1 MGALRESGL
10 TLKLADDRRR
20 LLASFRPAK
29 VLGEADLG
37 LLRGEL
43 AEQFP
48 DLFIFEQLLPQA
60 INKIRA
66 GEAFEIT
73 IGEVRDGEVQVHL
86 DASKMAAYLHILP
99 PFGGAPVTR
108 EQVGSAIERAG
119 VVFGLDHE
127 VVEQS
132 IQAGRADNV
141 LIAKGRQPVYGE
153 DGRLESLI
161 PSMKERRPRLDE
173 HGLANYRNLGEVL
186 VVHTGETLVRRV
198 PATPGEAGETL
209 LGQEIPAIP
218 GKDVMFASGLT
229 GVAPDTSDPDVL
241 VAAITGQPVQVK
253 NGVIVEPTYTASS
266 VDLSTGNIVF
276 DGTVKVQGDVQAG
289 MCIRATGDIHVA
301 GTVEAA
307 TQGEA
312 TLEAGGDI
320 VVQGGVIGRAD
331 SGSGE
336 SHVSHLHC
344 KGSFTARF
352 VQNVQIFAEDSI
364 YIDDTAM
371 HSDLSAANQ
380 VVVGK
385 EGSGK
390 GKGRIIG
397 GLTQATLLVK
407 AQVIGSPSLTK
418 TVVEVGFHPKMNDR
432 LRLLASERE
441 EWDKKLEDVQR
452 VLAFA
457 KLNPG
462 KLSEETLQK
471 AEKTLVSA
479 QARIAEL
486 QDEHEILNG
495 QLRLSDKGRVVVEK
509 TLYEGVEV
517 MSGGQRYKAVAE
529 RGAGVFCL
537 REGELVYDDLPR

>member
-10 TLKLADDRRR
+10 TLTLADDGRR
-20 LLASFRPAK
+20 LLASFHPIQ

-86 DASKMAAYLHILP
+86 DASKMVAYLHISP

-119 VVFGLDHE
+119 VIFGLDHE
-127 VVEQS
+127 AVEQS

-141 LIAKGRQPVYGE
+141 LIAKGRPPVHGE

-173 HGLANYRNLGEVL
+173 HGLADYRNLGEVL

-198 PATPGEAGETL
+198 PATPGVAGETL
-209 LGQEIPAIP
+209 LGHEIPAIP
-218 GKDVMFASGLT
+218 GKEVMFAPGLT
-229 GVAPDTSDPDVL
+229 GVVPDTSDPDVL

-253 NGVIVEPTYTASS
+253 NGVIVEPTYAASR

-289 MCIRATGDIHVA
+289 MTIRATGDIHIA

-320 VVQGGVIGRAD
+320 VIQGGVIGRVD
-331 SGSGE
+331 SGDGE
-336 SHVSHLHC
+336 SYVSRIHC

-364 YIDDTAM
+364 YVDDTAM
-371 HSDLSAANQ
+371 QSELSAANQ

-390 GKGRIIG
+390 GRIIG
-397 GLTQATLLVK
+397 GLIQATLLVK
-407 AQVIGSPSLTK
+407 AQAIGSPALTR

-432 LRLLASERE
+432 LRHLASERE

-452 VLAFA
+452 VLAFS

-462 KLSEETLQK
+462 RLSEETLQK
-471 AEKTLVSA
+471 AEKTLVAA

-486 QDEHEILNG
+486 QDEHEVLNG
-495 QLRLSDKGRVVVEK
+495 QLLLADKGRVIVEK
-509 TLYEGVEV
+509 VLYEGVEV
-517 MSGGQRYKAVAE
+517 MSGGRRYKAVAE

-537 REGELVYDDLPR
+537 REGELVFDDLPR

>member
-10 TLKLADDRRR
+10 TLTLADDGRR
-20 LLASFRPAK
+20 LLASFRPLQA
-29 VLGEADLG
+29 LGEADLG

-48 DLFIFEQLLPQA
+48 GLFIFEQLLPQA

-66 GEAFEIT
+66 GETFEIT

-86 DASKMAAYLHILP
+86 DASKMAAYLHISP
-99 PFGGAPVTR
+99 PFGGVPVTR

-127 VVEQS
+127 AVEQS

-141 LIAKGRQPVYGE
+141 LIAKGRPPVHGE

-173 HGLANYRNLGEVL
+173 HGLADYRNLGEVL
-186 VVHTGETLVRRV
+186 VVHVGETLVRRV

-218 GKDVMFASGLT
+218 GKEVMFAPGLT
-229 GVAPDTSDPDVL
+229 GVVPDTRDPDVL

-253 NGVIVEPTYTASS
+253 NGVIVEPTYAASR

-289 MCIRATGDIHVA
+289 MTIRATGDIHIA

-312 TLEAGGDI
+312 TLEAGGNI
-320 VVQGGVIGRAD
+320 VVQGGVIGRVD
-331 SGSGE
+331 SGDGE
-336 SHVSHLHC
+336 GDVSRIHC

-364 YIDDTAM
+364 YIDETAM
-371 HSDLSAANQ
+371 QSELSAANQ

-390 GKGRIIG
+390 GRIIG
-397 GLTQATLLVK
+397 GLIQATLLVK
-407 AQVIGSPSLTK
+407 AQMIGSPSLTR

-452 VLAFA
+452 VLAFS

-462 KLSEETLQK
+462 RLSEETLQK
-471 AEKTLVSA
+471 AEKTLVAA

-486 QDEHEILNG
+486 QDEHEVLNG
-495 QLRLSDKGRVVVEK
+495 QLELSDKGRVVVEK
-509 TLYEGVEV
+509 TLFEGVEV
-517 MSGGQRYKAVAE
+517 MSGGRRYKAVAE

>member
-1 MGALRESGL
+1 MGVLRENGL
-10 TLKLADDRRR
+10 TLKLADDGRR
-20 LLASFRPAK
+20 LLASFRPVQ

-48 DLFIFEQLLPQA
+48 DLFIFEQLLPEA
-60 INKIRA
+60 INKMRA
-66 GEAFEIT
+66 GEAFEII

-86 DASKMAAYLHILP
+86 DDSKMVAYLHISP
-99 PFGGAPVTR
+99 SFGGAPVTR
-108 EQVGSAIERAG
+108 EQVDSAIERAG

-127 VVEQS
+127 AVEQS

-141 LIAKGRQPVYGE
+141 LIAKGRPPVHGE
-153 DGRLESLI
+153 DGRMESLI
-161 PSMKERRPRLDE
+161 PTMKERRPRLDE
-173 HGLANYRNLGEVL
+173 HGLADYRNLGDVL
-186 VVHTGETLVRRV
+186 VVHVGETLVRRV

-218 GKDVMFASGLT
+218 GKEVTFAPGLT
-229 GVAPDTSDPDVL
+229 GVVPDAGDPDIL

-253 NGVIVEPTYTASS
+253 NGVIVEPTYAASR

-289 MCIRATGDIHVA
+289 MTIQATGDIHVA
-301 GTVEAA
+301 GTVEAS

-320 VVQGGVIGRAD
+320 VIQGGVIGRVD
-331 SGSGE
+331 SGDGE
-336 SHVSHLHC
+336 RYVSRIHC

-364 YIDDTAM
+364 YVDDTAM
-371 HSDLSAANQ
+371 QSELSAANQ

-390 GKGRIIG
+390 GRIIG
-397 GLTQATLLVK
+397 GLIQATLLVK
-407 AQVIGSPSLTK
+407 AQVIGSPTQTR

-432 LRLLASERE
+432 LRHLASERE

-452 VLAFA
+452 VLAFS

-462 KLSEETLQK
+462 RLSEETLQK
-471 AEKTLVSA
+471 AEKTLVAA

-486 QDEHEILNG
+486 QDEHEVLNG
-495 QLRLSDKGRVVVEK
+495 QLQLADKGRVVVEK
-509 TLYEGVEV
+509 ILFEGVEV
-517 MSGGQRYKAVAE
+517 MSGGLRYKAIAE

-537 REGELVYDDLPR
+537 REGELVFDALPR

>member
-10 TLKLADDRRR
+10 TLKLADDGRR
-20 LLASFRPAK
+20 LLASFRPVK

-43 AEQFP
+43 AEQFS
-48 DLFIFEQLLPQA
+48 DLFIFEQFLLEA
-60 INKIRA
+60 IHKIRA

-86 DASKMAAYLHILP
+86 DASKMAAYLHISQ

-127 VVEQS
+127 AVEQS

-141 LIAKGRQPVYGE
+141 LIAKGRPPVHGE

-161 PSMKERRPRLDE
+161 PSMKERRPRIDE
-173 HGLANYRNLGEVL
+173 HDLADYRNLGEVL
-186 VVHTGETLVRRV
+186 VVHMGETLVRRV

-209 LGQEIPAIP
+209 LGQEIPTIP
-218 GKDVMFASGLT
+218 GKEVMFAPGLT
-229 GVAPDTSDPDVL
+229 GVVPDTSDPDVL

-253 NGVIVEPTYTASS
+253 NGVIVEPTYAASR

-289 MCIRATGDIHVA
+289 MTIRATGDIHVA
-301 GTVEAA
+301 GTVEAS

-320 VVQGGVIGRAD
+320 VVQGGVIGRVD
-331 SGSGE
+331 SGDGE
-336 SHVSHLHC
+336 SYVSRIHC

-352 VQNVQIFAEDSI
+352 VQNVHIFAEGSI
-364 YIDDTAM
+364 YVDDTAM
-371 HSDLSAANQ
+371 QSELSAANQ

-390 GKGRIIG
+390 GRIIG
-397 GLTQATLLVK
+397 GLIQATLLVK
-407 AQVIGSPSLTK
+407 AQVIGSPSLTR

-432 LRLLASERE
+432 LRLLVSERE

-452 VLAFA
+452 VLAFS

-462 KLSEETLQK
+462 RLSEETLQK
-471 AEKTLVSA
+471 AEKTLVAA

-486 QDEHEILNG
+486 QDEHEVLNG
-495 QLRLSDKGRVVVEK
+495 QLQLADKGRVVVEK
-509 TLYEGVEV
+509 ILFEGVEV

-537 REGELVYDDLPR
+537 REGELVFDDLPR

>member
-10 TLKLADDRRR
+10 TLKLADDGRR
-20 LLASFRPAK
+20 LLASFRPVK
-29 VLGEADLG
+29 VLGDADLG

-43 AEQFP
+43 AEQFS
-48 DLFIFEQLLPQA
+48 DLFIFEQFLPEA
-60 INKIRA
+60 IHKIRA

-86 DASKMAAYLHILP
+86 DASKMAAYLHISQ

-127 VVEQS
+127 AVEQS

-141 LIAKGRQPVYGE
+141 LIAKGRPPVHGE

-161 PSMKERRPRLDE
+161 PSMKERRPRIDE
-173 HGLANYRNLGEVL
+173 HDLADYRNLGEVL
-186 VVHTGETLVRRV
+186 VVHMGETLVRRV
-198 PATPGEAGETL
+198 PATPGEVGETL
-209 LGQEIPAIP
+209 LGQEIPTIP
-218 GKDVMFASGLT
+218 GKEVMFAPGLT
-229 GVAPDTSDPDVL
+229 GVVPDTSDPDVL

-253 NGVIVEPTYTASS
+253 NGVIVEPTYAASR

-289 MCIRATGDIHVA
+289 MTIRATGDIHVA
-301 GTVEAA
+301 GTVEAS

-320 VVQGGVIGRAD
+320 VVQGGVIGRVD
-331 SGSGE
+331 SGDGE
-336 SHVSHLHC
+336 SYVSRIHC
-344 KGSFTARF
+344 KGSFTAHF
-352 VQNVQIFAEDSI
+352 VQNVHIFAEGSI
-364 YIDDTAM
+364 YVDDTAM
-371 HSDLSAANQ
+371 QSELSAANQ

-390 GKGRIIG
+390 GRIIG
-397 GLTQATLLVK
+397 GLIQATLLVK
-407 AQVIGSPSLTK
+407 AQVIGSPSLTR

-432 LRLLASERE
+432 LRLLVSERE

-452 VLAFA
+452 VLAFS

-462 KLSEETLQK
+462 RLSEETLQK
-471 AEKTLVSA
+471 AEKTLVAA

-486 QDEHEILNG
+486 QDEHEVLNG
-495 QLRLSDKGRVVVEK
+495 QLQLADKGRVVVEK
-509 TLYEGVEV
+509 ILFEGVEV

-537 REGELVYDDLPR
+537 REGELVFDDLPR

>member
-10 TLKLADDRRR
+10 TLKLADDGRR
-20 LLASFRPAK
+20 LLASFHPLQ

-60 INKIRA
+60 VNKIRA

-86 DASKMAAYLHILP
+86 DANKMVAYLHISP

-127 VVEQS
+127 AVEQS
-132 IQAGRADNV
+132 IQAGHAENV
-141 LIAKGRQPVYGE
+141 LIAKGRPPVHGE

-173 HGLANYRNLGEVL
+173 HGLADYRNLGDVL
-186 VVHTGETLVRRV
+186 VVHVGETLVRRV

-218 GKDVMFASGLT
+218 GKEVVFAPGLT
-229 GVAPDTSDPDVL
+229 GVVPDTSDPDVL

-253 NGVIVEPTYTASS
+253 NGVIVEPTYAASR

-289 MCIRATGDIHVA
+289 MTIRATGDIHVA

-320 VVQGGVIGRAD
+320 VIQGGVIGRVD
-331 SGSGE
+331 SGDGE
-336 SHVSHLHC
+336 SYVSRIHC

-364 YIDDTAM
+364 YVDDTAM
-371 HSDLSAANQ
+371 QSELSAANQ

-390 GKGRIIG
+390 GRIIG
-397 GLTQATLLVK
+397 GLIQATLLVK
-407 AQVIGSPSLTK
+407 AQMIGSPSLTR
-418 TVVEVGFHPKMNDR
+418 TVVEVGFHPQMNDR
-432 LRLLASERE
+432 LRHLASERE

-462 KLSEETLQK
+462 RLSEETLQK
-471 AEKTLVSA
+471 AEKTLVAA

-486 QDEHEILNG
+486 QDEHEVLNG
-495 QLRLSDKGRVVVEK
+495 QLELADKGRVVVEK
-509 TLYEGVEV
+509 ILYEGVEV
-517 MSGGQRYKAVAE
+517 MSGGRRYKAVAE

>member
-10 TLKLADDRRR
+10 TLKLADDGRR
-20 LLASFRPAK
+20 LLASFRPVK

-43 AEQFP
+43 AEQFS
-48 DLFIFEQLLPQA
+48 DLFIFEQFLPEA

-86 DASKMAAYLHILP
+86 DASKMAAYLHISQ

-127 VVEQS
+127 AVEQS

-141 LIAKGRQPVYGE
+141 LIAKGRPPVHGE

-161 PSMKERRPRLDE
+161 PSMKERRPRIDE
-173 HGLANYRNLGEVL
+173 HDLADYRNLGEVL
-186 VVHTGETLVRRV
+186 VVHMGETLVRRV

-209 LGQEIPAIP
+209 LGQEIPTIP
-218 GKDVMFASGLT
+218 GKEVMFAPGLT
-229 GVAPDTSDPDVL
+229 GVVPDTSDPDVL

-253 NGVIVEPTYTASS
+253 NGVIVEPTYAASR

-289 MCIRATGDIHVA
+289 MTIRATGDIHVA
-301 GTVEAA
+301 GTVEAS

-320 VVQGGVIGRAD
+320 VVQGGVIGRVD
-331 SGSGE
+331 SGDGE
-336 SHVSHLHC
+336 SYVSRIHC

-352 VQNVQIFAEDSI
+352 VQNVHIFAEGSI
-364 YIDDTAM
+364 YVDDTAM
-371 HSDLSAANQ
+371 QSELSAANQ

-390 GKGRIIG
+390 GRIIG
-397 GLTQATLLVK
+397 GLIQATLLVK
-407 AQVIGSPSLTK
+407 AQVIGSPSLTR

-432 LRLLASERE
+432 LRLLVSERE

-452 VLAFA
+452 VLAFS

-462 KLSEETLQK
+462 RLSEETLQK
-471 AEKTLVSA
+471 AEKTLVAA

-486 QDEHEILNG
+486 QDEHEVLNG
-495 QLRLSDKGRVVVEK
+495 QLQLADKGRVVVEK
-509 TLYEGVEV
+509 ILFEGVEV

-537 REGELVYDDLPR
+537 REGELVFDDLPR